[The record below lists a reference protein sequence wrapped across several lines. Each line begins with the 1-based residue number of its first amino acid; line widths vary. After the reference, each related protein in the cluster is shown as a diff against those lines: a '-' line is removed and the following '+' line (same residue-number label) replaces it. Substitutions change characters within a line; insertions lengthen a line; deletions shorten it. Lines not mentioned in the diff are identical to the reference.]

1 MSNFVRGSRSSSE
14 PPALHSSTRAAQREV
29 RGSKFDR
36 SKPRGNR
43 DSISDIPNSDAVEMG
58 RKSSLS
64 MPEGSSA
71 QAMRNRKKKQ
81 ALFGESLDPRAL
93 RSTAKKVIPK
103 GDVSREIIAN
113 ALLSHFLFSRLP
125 DAEIITLVDAME
137 KFTLKPGEVA
147 IKQGDEGDYFY
158 IVEEGTFDIRVNDE
172 SVGTV
177 EDVCAAFGELALM
190 HNSPRAA
197 TLECTSAAILWGL
210 DRNTFR
216 ATLAA
221 TSLNAF
227 DDIISFLKNVDILEG
242 LDDAQMS
249 TLAQA
254 VDVQRFQKGEM
265 VVQKGDVGAEM
276 FVIKEGSVVC
286 KVQAEDH
293 GQSSNIKHIDIDL
306 GPGKFFGE
314 RALMYH
320 ELRAAD
326 VIATAELTCYTISA
340 NVFNMVLGSL
350 KDVLETNMR
359 MTLLKSLDIFASL
372 DGSMLSKIVER
383 LIPMEFD
390 EEDEVICKGY
400 RADHMFIIRTG
411 NASLECSTG
420 EDIVLG
426 AGECFGEEALLKN
439 DAYGT
444 TVMAVNDLECL
455 ALMSQTLVDL
465 ECKLPGQ
472 NIARLRVAS
481 NSRFQNKHK
490 ARQSFGVGNLGHLAN
505 LDLHDEEEAEEELF
519 QPINIKSITEL
530 KPGRTLGTGSFGR
543 VRIATHTAS
552 GQILALKALQK
563 EAIRLTRQEKNIMSE
578 RELTASLK
586 HPFILHLY
594 GTFQDSDCLYM
605 LLEIVMGGELFRLL
619 HGDGSVENKLNSA
632 DTAFYAACVLSVY
645 DYIHTDKIV
654 YRDLKPENILIATD
668 GYLKIVDWGFAKK
681 VVDKTYTTCG
691 TPEYLSPELVQGTGH
706 GKGVDYWALGVL
718 IYEML
723 VGKTP
728 YVGYDPDD
736 TMGICRNIMNDNIE
750 YPRGFPEDAQDLVEG
765 LCTREVLA
773 RLGCMRGGCED
784 VKEHQFFENI
794 NWRELKQKKPTAPW
808 TPPIKDSM
816 DVSNFDDIYDDEPE
830 RIETYGGR
838 QSIFKDF

>member
-1 MSNFVRGSRSSSE
+1 
-14 PPALHSSTRAAQREV
+14 
-29 RGSKFDR
+29 
-36 SKPRGNR
+36 
-43 DSISDIPNSDAVEMG
+43 
-58 RKSSLS
+58 
-64 MPEGSSA
+64 
-71 QAMRNRKKKQ
+71 MRNRKKKQ
-81 ALFGESLDPRAL
+81 ALFGESLDPTAL

-125 DAEIITLVDAME
+125 DPEIITLVDAME
-137 KFTLKPGEVA
+137 KFVIKPGEVA
-147 IKQGDEGDYFY
+147 IRQGDVGDYFY

-172 SVGTV
+172 SVGQV

-197 TLECTSAAILWGL
+197 TLECTSSAILWGL

-227 DDIISFLKNVDILEG
+227 DDIISFLRKVDILEG
-242 LDDAQMS
+242 LDEAQMS

-254 VDVQRFQKGEM
+254 VDVQRFQKGDM
-265 VVQKGDVGAEM
+265 VVRKGDVGSEM

-286 KVQAEDH
+286 KVHNGDGETDH
-293 GQSSNIKHIDIDL
+293 NGNIKHVDIDL

-326 VIATAELTCYTISA
+326 VLATRELVCYTISA

-359 MTLLKSLDIFASL
+359 VTLLKSLDIFGSL
-372 DGSMLSKIVER
+372 DLAMLNKVAER

-455 ALMSQTLVDL
+455 ALMSQTLIDL
-465 ECKLPGQ
+465 DCRLPGQ

-481 NSRFQNKHK
+481 DSRFKNMHK
-490 ARQSFGVGNLGHLAN
+490 ARQSFGAGNLGMAN
-505 LDLHDEEEAEEELF
+505 MKIEEEEEEEEVLF
-519 QPINIKSITEL
+519 KPINIKSIGEL
-530 KPGRTLGTGSFGR
+530 SCGRTLGTGSFGR

-594 GTFQDSDCLYM
+594 GTYQDNDCLYM

-619 HGDGSVENKLNSA
+619 HGDGSVENKLSSA

-645 DYIHTDKIV
+645 DYIHMMNIV
-654 YRDLKPENILIATD
+654 YRDLKPENILIENT

-706 GKGVDYWALGVL
+706 GKGVDYWALGIL

-728 YVGYDPDD
+728 
-736 TMGICRNIMNDNIE
+736 NIMNENID

-784 VKEHQFFENI
+784 VKEHTFFENI
-794 NWRELKQKKPTAPW
+794 NWRELKAKKPPAPW
-808 TPPIKDSM
+808 KPPIKDNM

-830 RIETYGGR
+830 DIQAYGGR
-838 QSIFKDF
+838 QSIFKAF